1 MFHVYPC
8 YLPFNVLKKKKKK
21 ERHWCIEILK
31 KPITIYELT
40 YMAEKKKEDSDHCHY
55 IQARSPKFLL
65 GTSAF
70 LVYMFTLLIH
80 WFISPTEGRCIIS
93 WHVLDLPY
101 PIIIYDPLFL
111 EDQAR
116 TSEEFLWTK
125 VFLKPSFLAS
135 CQSFDSA
142 NLSLT
147 GPTTVGWLR
156 ESPIRNLPVSSLK
169 EALVL
174 KQLGLQEV
182 LIQPNGWRYH

>member
-1 MFHVYPC
+1 MHRDFKKTYNNLWVDLYGR
-8 YLPFNVLKKKKKK
+8 KKKRKKK
-21 ERHWCIEILK
+21 RIL
-31 KPITIYELT
+31 IIATIYRQEVPNSFW
-40 YMAEKKKEDSDHCHY
+40 E
-55 IQARSPKFLL
+55 QVP
-65 GTSAF
+65 F

-101 PIIIYDPLFL
+101 PIIFYDPLFL

-125 VFLKPSFLAS
+125 VFLKPNFLAS